1 VTLTRAALVGGVTA
15 LTADSFARAVPLTV
29 VVGITTTAL
38 VLDAVD
44 GLVARRT
51 RSASDFGGRFDMEVD
66 AFLIMVLSVLVAPA
80 VGPWVLA
87 IGLMRYVYVAVT
99 WGLPWMRKTLPPR
112 YWRKVVAA
120 VQGIVLLVVSADV
133 AGAKLETAALVVAIA
148 LLVESFGR
156 DIGWLWLRRD
166 APLPHAGVD
175 VPGTA

>member
-1 VTLTRAALVGGVTA
+1 
-15 LTADSFARAVPLTV
+15 
-29 VVGITTTAL
+29 
-38 VLDAVD
+38 
-44 GLVARRT
+44 
-51 RSASDFGGRFDMEVD
+51 
-66 AFLIMVLSVLVAPA
+66 
-80 VGPWVLA
+80 
-87 IGLMRYVYVAVT
+87 
-99 WGLPWMRKTLPPR
+99 
-112 YWRKVVAA
+112 VAA